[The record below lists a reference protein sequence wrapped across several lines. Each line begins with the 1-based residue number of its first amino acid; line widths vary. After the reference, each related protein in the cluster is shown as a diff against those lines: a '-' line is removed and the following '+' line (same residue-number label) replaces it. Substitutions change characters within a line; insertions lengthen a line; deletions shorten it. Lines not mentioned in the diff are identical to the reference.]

1 MDKER
6 SDLFRDFYHSCN
18 RHVDSGIF
26 TFSTFLTTS
35 ILENRCIFI
44 ICSHYPRDEMFFLSC
59 SRHPSRKF
67 TLVQEWNR
75 PYPMCTYRISNVS
88 LRFVDCDNLEINII
102 YSTKMKRMMQIINE
116 IIYQNIKRTI
126 SFNFTYYI
134 REKELSTE
142 KNYFSWGSIDKDGI
156 HSIGRVYSRNVIF
169 FIYISFIYRFSTRKK
184 GKAYVFFEYFS
195 LQASITEFV
204 SDTKRW

>member
-1 MDKER
+1 M
-6 SDLFRDFYHSCN
+6 FRDFYHSCN

-88 LRFVDCDNLEINII
+88 LRSVDCDNLEINII
-102 YSTKMKRMMQIINE
+102 IFDENETNDANHQRDYLSKYKTYNFFQFYLLYSRKGIING
-116 IIYQNIKRTI
+116 
-126 SFNFTYYI
+126 
-134 REKELSTE
+134 EKL
-142 KNYFSWGSIDKDGI
+142 
-156 HSIGRVYSRNVIF
+156 F
-169 FIYISFIYRFSTRKK
+169 FVRFH
-184 GKAYVFFEYFS
+184 
-195 LQASITEFV
+195 
-204 SDTKRW
+204 

>member
-75 PYPMCTYRISNVS
+75 PYPMCTYRISNFITFRRLWQS
-88 LRFVDCDNLEINII
+88 RNQYNPFDENETNDANHQRDYLSKYKTYNFFQFYLL
-102 YSTKMKRMMQIINE
+102 YSRKRIING
-116 IIYQNIKRTI
+116 
-126 SFNFTYYI
+126 
-134 REKELSTE
+134 EKL
-142 KNYFSWGSIDKDGI
+142 
-156 HSIGRVYSRNVIF
+156 F
-169 FIYISFIYRFSTRKK
+169 FVRFH
-184 GKAYVFFEYFS
+184 
-195 LQASITEFV
+195 
-204 SDTKRW
+204 W